1 MIATRPTLAGSVA
14 SAVAL
19 SVASGMAPAPTC
31 AQALPHPAATVADEF
46 QRGFQSMAWA
56 ELVERMHPDA
66 VAHVRLAVDI
76 VVDADTTGWALEQLA
91 GGVSDRA
98 AYARLDDDEVFLR
111 AMRAVQ
117 LQVPGLLSSLV
128 SRRSEVVGTVP
139 EGPDMAHVVYRMLS
153 LVQGAVPRITVMT
166 LVRTDDGWKV
176 RAAEELDV
184 LHTALRGI
192 PRPGRTP

>member
-1 MIATRPTLAGSVA
+1 
-14 SAVAL
+14 
-19 SVASGMAPAPTC
+19 
-31 AQALPHPAATVADEF
+31 
-46 QRGFQSMAWA
+46 
-56 ELVERMHPDA
+56 
-66 VAHVRLAVDI
+66 
-76 VVDADTTGWALEQLA
+76 
-91 GGVSDRA
+91 
-98 AYARLDDDEVFLR
+98 
-111 AMRAVQ
+111 MRAVQ